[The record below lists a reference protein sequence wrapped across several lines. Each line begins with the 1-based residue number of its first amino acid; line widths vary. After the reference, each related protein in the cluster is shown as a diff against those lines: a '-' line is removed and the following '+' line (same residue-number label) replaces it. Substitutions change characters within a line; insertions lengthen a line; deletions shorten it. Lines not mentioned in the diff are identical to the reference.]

1 MHKAMLGRIFNS
13 TFNVAVSKTLKAGE
27 LVELSVEDEIRTLA
41 PVNDSLSQ
49 VSTVSEVPSISG

>member
-1 MHKAMLGRIFNS
+1 MLGRIFNS